1 MQPFGPNGRV
11 RLGFAID
18 AALAPSSILT
28 DVFDEVRALGAHLI
42 TSHETR
48 IRMLDSKHP
57 ARNLTISFSCPEA
70 TVPRLIC
77 VDVPSAVKVLSDNN
91 LLGPDVLLSHA
102 NHTDSNERK
111 CILVAGA
118 HISSTPVTEMQMG
131 HGDPIALQ
139 PDIFGSS
146 SLGIDCHSICSS
158 FMPTQMLTLL
168 QSSRARRY
176 TDLMEKNQ
184 WDASIGPTVEDVF
197 NLGTILGAKSIG
209 LEDEIG
215 SLQVGKKADLV
226 IFDAKTPAML
236 SVSKRDPIAGI
247 VLHSSVRDIRTVIVD
262 GIIRKENSSLS
273 SILAPSNLCVKG
285 GVSQQGERLTWDDVA
300 AEVEKSR
307 EGIQRKVDIT
317 VDEDKAR
324 DGLIWSF
331 LEGVGNNG

>member
-1 MQPFGPNGRV
+1 M
-11 RLGFAID
+11 
-18 AALAPSSILT
+18 
-28 DVFDEVRALGAHLI
+28 
-42 TSHETR
+42 
-48 IRMLDSKHP
+48 
-57 ARNLTISFSCPEA
+57 
-70 TVPRLIC
+70 
-77 VDVPSAVKVLSDNN
+77 
-91 LLGPDVLLSHA
+91 LLSHA

-168 QSSRARRY
+168 QSSRAHRY

-209 LEDEIG
+209 LKDEIG

-262 GIIRKENSSLS
+262 GIIRKENSCLS
-273 SILAPSNLCVKG
+273 SILAPSELCVKG

-307 EGIQRKVDIT
+307 EGIQRKVEIT
-317 VDEDKAR
+317 VDEDTAR